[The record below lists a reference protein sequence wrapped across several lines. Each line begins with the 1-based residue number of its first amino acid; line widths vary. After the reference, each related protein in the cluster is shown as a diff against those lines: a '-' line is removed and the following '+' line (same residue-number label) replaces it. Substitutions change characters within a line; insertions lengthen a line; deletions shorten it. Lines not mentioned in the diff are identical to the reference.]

1 MTTTTAATDDAG
13 TSAKSTG
20 SGSSAPAAPAA
31 SPAPNASSTTYTATG
46 PQIVTEFA
54 QNADEF
60 CASLSAGD
68 KRVELISAFH
78 SMEVAAGRVRDV
90 PSAYAARFQA
100 FINQPA

>member
-13 TSAKSTG
+13 TSANSTG
-20 SGSSAPAAPAA
+20 SGSSAPAA
-31 SPAPNASSTTYTATG
+31 SPAPTASATTYAATG
-46 PQIVTEFA
+46 PQTVTEFA

-68 KRVELISAFH
+68 TRVELISAFH
-78 SMEVAAGRVRDV
+78 STEVAAGRVRDV